1 MKKKNVIGSLL
12 LGSFLIFGSGCEDF
26 LYQEDTSSINE
37 NSLFLKADD
46 AYSLVTGVYST
57 FHFNIDYMLKGIWF
71 TANFPTQDFHNDG
84 SDTFWNTYEVPTDF
98 EALNTFWVGNY
109 MGISRANAA
118 IPILQNMKDKGHLTE

>member
-12 LGSFLIFGSGCEDF
+12 LGSFLIFGSSCEDF
-26 LYQEDTSSINE
+26 LYQEDTSGINE

-84 SDTFWNTYEVPTDF
+84 SDTFWNTYEVPTCIF
-98 EALNTFWVGNY
+98 
-109 MGISRANAA
+109 RR
-118 IPILQNMKDKGHLTE
+118 IPVQHFR